1 MKKTFDD
8 YRREGVRLVLLR
20 LLSEQPGRTAN
31 SSVLHLGLQ
40 YVALIVERHEV
51 IEELRFLQTHQLVDL
66 EQIPGLSGQLYK
78 AKLRSRGLDVIQGN
92 LVIDGVQEP
101 NR

>member
-40 YVALIVERHEV
+40 YVAIIVERHEV

-66 EQIPGLSGQLYK
+66 EQIPGMSGQLYK

-92 LVIDGVQEP
+92 LVIDGIQEP
-101 NR
+101 TR